1 MILAVSLI
9 ACILISLL
17 IAVVTGYFI
26 RSASLKKW
34 EELPRKRGAG
44 AGLGLLALLFF
55 IPNVEPMFSAK
66 ENLTVLVIAAIVLTV
81 LCYLYLDYLFSRAF
95 AGALILVAHFMLNAS
110 YAADLKFSSF
120 FAFMCFVVGTIGIFI
135 SAKPHW
141 MRDWIRKIAASTKW
155 RIVSTAVPLLF
166 AIASLILVIQLKGVL

>member
-34 EELPRKRGAG
+34 EELPRKRGAE
-44 AGLGLLALLFF
+44 AVLGLLALL
-55 IPNVEPMFSAK
+55 
-66 ENLTVLVIAAIVLTV
+66 
-81 LCYLYLDYLFSRAF
+81 
-95 AGALILVAHFMLNAS
+95 
-110 YAADLKFSSF
+110 FSSF

>member
-17 IAVVTGYFI
+17 ISVVTGYFI
-26 RSASLKKW
+26 RSASLKNGRSSPGSAAR
-34 EELPRKRGAG
+34 ERCSGFLHFFFHSERGTDVFREG
-44 AGLGLLALLFF
+44 KSDGSRHCRHCPDRALLSVSGLPVFPCF
-55 IPNVEPMFSAK
+55 CGCFDPDCTLHAQR
-66 ENLTVLVIAAIVLTV
+66 L
-81 LCYLYLDYLFSRAF
+81 LCRGLEI
-95 AGALILVAHFMLNAS
+95 LI
-110 YAADLKFSSF
+110 F

>member
-44 AGLGLLALLFF
+44 AVLGLLALLFF

-81 LCYLYLDYLFSRAF
+81 L
-95 AGALILVAHFMLNAS
+95 
-110 YAADLKFSSF
+110 
-120 FAFMCFVVGTIGIFI
+120 
-135 SAKPHW
+135 
-141 MRDWIRKIAASTKW
+141 
-155 RIVSTAVPLLF
+155 
-166 AIASLILVIQLKGVL
+166 

>member
-44 AGLGLLALLFF
+44 AVLGLLALLFF

-95 AGALILVAHFMLNAS
+95 DCPLHAQCLLCRGLEILIFFRVHVFCGRNDRNFHFSQAALDA
-110 YAADLKFSSF
+110 
-120 FAFMCFVVGTIGIFI
+120 
-135 SAKPHW
+135 
-141 MRDWIRKIAASTKW
+141 
-155 RIVSTAVPLLF
+155 
-166 AIASLILVIQLKGVL
+166 